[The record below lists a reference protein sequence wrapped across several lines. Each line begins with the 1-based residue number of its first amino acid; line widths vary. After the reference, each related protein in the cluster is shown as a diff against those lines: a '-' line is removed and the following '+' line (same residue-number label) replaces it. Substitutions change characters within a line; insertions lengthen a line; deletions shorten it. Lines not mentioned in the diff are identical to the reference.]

1 MHHLLVLVEYLQRW
15 ELVRNMLVGADEID
29 PYERQLLLVAKQQLE
44 NSPRLN
50 ETQKRIIEQK
60 FQEIVD
66 VYRLK

>member
-1 MHHLLVLVEYLQRW
+1 MMLQN
-15 ELVRNMLVGADEID
+15 VDEID
-29 PYERQLLLVAKQQLE
+29 PYERQLLLVAMMQLE

>member
-1 MHHLLVLVEYLQRW
+1 
-15 ELVRNMLVGADEID
+15 MLVGADEID